1 MKPNDNGA
9 TMTMEYLLPVSEATD
24 IFNCEVSYAMV
35 EPNGE
40 SGKITFTASERTHMS
55 DIT

>member
-1 MKPNDNGA
+1 
-9 TMTMEYLLPVSEATD
+9 MTMEYLLPVSEATD

-40 SGKITFTASERTHMS
+40 SGKITFTASERTHVS